1 MSDDRIRVLL
11 AEDNFYTRLGTLAF
25 LNAQAGITVVGEASD
40 GRRALALF
48 DALAPDVT
56 VMGLGLPLLDGLQ
69 VTAAIG
75 SRNPDAAVVIVAAQ
89 PGDEDVARA
98 LKVGARG
105 YLGRNGAGDDLLAA
119 IRAVHG
125 GARYLPADIR
135 ERLSVHAGL
144 PALTPRERQVLEQV
158 AEGASNRETAA
169 ALGISQRTVGLYVSS
184 ILDKLG
190 AQSRTE
196 AVSIATHRGIIRP
209 RWRSLP

>member
-1 MSDDRIRVLL
+1 MSNERIRVLL
-11 AEDNFYTRLGTLAF
+11 AETNFYTRLGTLVF
-25 LNAQAGITVVGEASD
+25 LSSQPGIAVVGEAPD

-56 VMGLGLPLLDGLQ
+56 VLDVNLRLLDGVQ

-75 SRNPDAAVVIVAAQ
+75 NRNPDAAVLVLSSH
-89 PGDEDVARA
+89 PGEEEIARA
-98 LKVGARG
+98 LKAGARG
-105 YLGRNGAGDDLLAA
+105 YLSKHGSGDELLLA
-119 IRAVHG
+119 IQAVHG
-125 GARYLPADIR
+125 GARYLPPEIR
-135 ERLSVHAGL
+135 ERMSGYAEL

-158 AEGASNRETAA
+158 ADGASNRDTAA

-209 RWRSLP
+209 RSRYL